1 MELSNGGTAY
11 IENCWIVSEKAPN
24 VFEFSGEFIGSKGSA
39 FVNASHHRMIE
50 KYSDEGSGFPDVAG
64 IVDSYGKPA
73 GFCISPIEHF
83 IDCVVND
90 KNPSVTGEDGLE
102 AARVIMAMEES
113 AKTGLPVVSLS

>member
-1 MELSNGGTAY
+1 MGAKAQAHADWWNEQNVVRSPDTSNA
-11 IENCWIVSEKAPN
+11 KALPL
-24 VFEFSGEFIGSKGSA
+24 VRVKGSA